1 MTYISLPH
9 RLWRSITQRALYGF
23 HKIFRGVSSVSTTQ
37 THAPIGESGSVLAV
51 VAPGQGSQKPGF
63 LIPWL
68 NLPGSEARLRWWST
82 FSGLDLIHLGTN
94 ADADEVQDTARTQPL
109 LVAAGLLAAA
119 ELPIYDVSV
128 VAGHSVGELTAASL
142 AGVLSA
148 ESALAF
154 AAVRGR
160 EMAAACAAE
169 PTGMRAVIGGDP
181 AEVLTRIQD
190 CGLYPANRNGA
201 GQTVAAGP
209 LAGLEKLAGN
219 PPAAAKVIPLKVA
232 GAFHTPYMKPAE
244 QALEAIAA
252 GVPTAD
258 PARIMLSN
266 ADGAAAGSG
275 ADLLQRLVRQVTTP
289 VRWDLCMASMVDLG
303 VTGVIEL
310 PPAGTLAGLVRRGMK
325 SESGTP
331 EIVTLNTPDD
341 LDAARDLIA
350 RHGAPSHIVPESTV
364 AFRVVVSSAAG
375 NFEPA
380 EISEGAAV
388 TEGQLIGRVVSR
400 RGAEDITAA
409 HDGVLVEW
417 LVHPDDPVA
426 SGTPL
431 ARFSQPETGGDR

>member
-1 MTYISLPH
+1 M
-9 RLWRSITQRALYGF
+9 TQRDLYGS
-23 HKIFRGVSSVSTTQ
+23 HKILRWVWCVSTAQ
-37 THAPIGESGSVLAV
+37 THALIGESDSVLAV

-68 NLPGSEARLRWWST
+68 DLPGTEARLRWWST
-82 FSGLDLIHLGTN
+82 FAGLDLVHLGTN
-94 ADADEVQDTARTQPL
+94 ADADEVRDTARTQPL

-148 ESALAF
+148 ESALGF

-160 EMAAACAAE
+160 EMAAACATE
-169 PTGMRAVIGGDP
+169 PTGMSAVIGGDP
-181 AEVLTRIQD
+181 DEVLSRIQD
-190 CGLYPANRNGA
+190 CGLHPANRNGA

-209 LAGLEKLAGN
+209 LTGLEKLTGN
-219 PPAAAKVIPLKVA
+219 PPAGAKVISLKVA

-244 QALEAIAA
+244 QALEAIAP
-252 GVPTAD
+252 GIPTAD
-258 PARIMLSN
+258 PVRIMLSN

-289 VRWDLCMASMVDLG
+289 VRWDLCMASMADLG

-310 PPAGTLAGLVRRGMK
+310 PPAGTLAGLIRRGVQGD
-325 SESGTP
+325 SGVP

-364 AFRVVVSSAAG
+364 AFRVAVSATAG

-380 EISEGAAV
+380 DIAEGATVSA
-388 TEGQLIGRVVSR
+388 GQVIGRVVSR
-400 RGAEDITAA
+400 RGAEEVSAA

-426 SGTPL
+426 SGAPL
-431 ARFSQPETGGDR
+431 ARFSPETGGDR